1 MICKNICHFFSTEGN
16 PRSPSAPP
24 FLGALV
30 FHIFSNPHCPPPSLV
45 QCPLPDIAFTSRR
58 RMDFVQSAFAIA
70 NYTKLWL
77 DNLLFPRKS
86 WLAETTIS
94 CFLGEKLKRF
104 IEKNSKWAL
113 DPTWKNNSNK
123 HYITILHHNIDILY
137 FILFSNQ
144 GWHIANADWKIFGLR
159 NADCM
164 IKSNHKIK
172 TLFKGKM
179 NHLALGGWNTQT

>member
-1 MICKNICHFFSTEGN
+1 
-16 PRSPSAPP
+16 
-24 FLGALV
+24 
-30 FHIFSNPHCPPPSLV
+30 
-45 QCPLPDIAFTSRR
+45 
-58 RMDFVQSAFAIA
+58 
-70 NYTKLWL
+70 
-77 DNLLFPRKS
+77 
-86 WLAETTIS
+86 LAETTIS
-94 CFLGEKLKRF
+94 CFLGDKLKHF
-104 IEKNSKWAL
+104 IEKNTKWAL
-113 DPTWKNNSNK
+113 DPTLENNSNK
-123 HYITILHHNIDILY
+123 QYIAILHHNIDILY